1 MVRRFVAGLKAW
13 LFPQEHRFFQL
24 FEEQARI
31 AEEAAEAL
39 VRLFAEPGKA
49 GQLRDAI
56 KALELKGDD
65 NVKVVYVLVNTNFIT
80 PLDQEDIIKLT
91 HSLDDITDYIFA
103 VTNRFCLYDMRAA
116 GPEMKHFSAIIVR
129 QTSLLKE
136 AMARLRHM
144 TPEESGKLYA
154 EVKSLEKQGDDLLN
168 RAVGALLKG
177 KDAVAI
183 IKRKELYEYLELVT
197 DKCFAVGCL
206 VLDISLKYS

>member
-1 MVRRFVAGLKAW
+1 MVRGFIAGLKAW

-39 VRLFAEPGKA
+39 VKLSADPCKA
-49 GQLRDAI
+49 KQLRAAI
-56 KALELKGDD
+56 KGLELKADD
-65 NVKVVYVLVNTNFIT
+65 TVKEVYLLVNTNFIT

-91 HSLDDITDYIFA
+91 HALDDIIDYIFA
-103 VTNRFCLYDMRAA
+103 VTNRFCLYGMRNASA
-116 GPEMKHFSAIIVR
+116 EMGQFAAIIVR
-129 QTSLLKE
+129 QASLLKE

-144 TPEESGKLYA
+144 TPQESGKLYA
-154 EVKSLEKQGDDLLN
+154 EVKLLEKQGDDLLN

-183 IKRKELYEYLELVT
+183 IKQKELYEYLELVT